1 MMMRE
6 SRLLTVVVA
15 NHFCKSKRGLAPA
28 AVALL
33 EAGVEDP
40 IFEADVLGAGGE
52 GHIRSL
58 VWMPWLNV
66 EVLTTLS
73 RAG

>member
-1 MMMRE
+1 MMIRE

-33 EAGVEDP
+33 EAGVEDS
-40 IFEADVLGAGGE
+40 IIKADVLGGGGE
-52 GHIRSL
+52 RH
-58 VWMPWLNV
+58 
-66 EVLTTLS
+66 
-73 RAG
+73 A